1 MADYFSTNFTMI
13 SKYNWRISDIEILA
27 PWEREIYITLIAANE
42 ERKKEQNMQNS
53 MMQGNNF

>member
-13 SKYNWRISDIEILA
+13 SKYNWRISDIEMLA